1 MTRRRQGVY
10 VSSAEVLFSYFAQ
23 PEGRHDHAMSDL
35 QLVIVT
41 VYEKRFFNLMTVFMI
56 SIMLYLVLYHRRVVR
71 LYNKRLV

>member
-35 QLVIVT
+35 QLVIIT
-41 VYEKRFFNLMTVFMI
+41 VSEKRFF
-56 SIMLYLVLYHRRVVR
+56 
-71 LYNKRLV
+71 